1 MRIAHGVLLATLA
14 ITMPAF
20 AQGGDHGDH
29 GNQGWHGQGAP
40 ERGPKPFHGNPHQ
53 YGPGYNYSDGEGH
66 PGYPHVD
73 GDRWIGHDTGRFDDH
88 YHLDRP
94 WEYGHFEGGF
104 GRGHFWRIEG
114 GGPGR
119 FWFHGWN
126 WSVAPYDVGYCNGWD
141 WDDDDVSIYP
151 DPDHIGWY
159 LAYNMRLGAYVHVMY
174 MGR

>member
-1 MRIAHGVLLATLA
+1 MRLAHGILAAALAFTL
-14 ITMPAF
+14 PAF
-20 AQGGDHGDH
+20 AWNGEHGDH
-29 GNQGWHGQGAP
+29 GNNGWNGQGAP
-40 ERGPKPFHGNPHQ
+40 EHGPGRFHGNPHRYDQ
-53 YGPGYNYSDGEGH
+53 GYNYSDGEGH

-73 GDRWIGHDTGRFDDH
+73 GDRWIGHDTGRFDEH
-88 YHLDRP
+88 YHLDHP
-94 WEYGHFEGGF
+94 WQYGRFDGGF
-104 GRGHFWRIEG
+104 GRGHWWRIEG

-126 WSVAPYDVGYCNGWD
+126 WAVAPYDVGYCNGWN
-141 WDDDDVSIYP
+141 WDDDDVSIYQ